1 MTIQYVSLIS
11 MIEAIY
17 SMMQSLQ
24 YKEHVVANPRRVRR
38 LALNV
43 KSAPLA
49 LPRADER

>member
-1 MTIQYVSLIS
+1 MNVQYLSFYFD
-11 MIEAIY
+11 EAIC

-24 YKEHVVANPRRVRR
+24 YKEHVVANPWRVRR

-49 LPRADER
+49 GST